1 MLSKL
6 PALPPVDGTPAI
18 LMDRIHAFH
27 VLQYSK
33 PNNSCLFITTD
44 AHTPREV
51 YCSSNPSPDRLLCI
65 QDWDQAHLAL
75 SWRCNTFG
83 FRFNCTC
90 GKHFSRSHI
99 QDCDLLGDFP
109 VDISQH
115 WAVFSQD
122 LVTHPSL
129 VGTNYSIMNS
139 LLNHTKH
146 DLFDQTLMYL
156 LTKLVTRTQ
165 KGLVPRREGSSPDVS
180 SDSDPDNPPEAAP
193 VIPAKQTDECTPT
206 PRAKLCR
213 VMLDAQIADEPAQP
227 APNTPP
233 PLIESTTAT
242 VATTPVIPHN
252 PEPVLPAT

>member
-27 VLQYSK
+27 VHQYSK

-44 AHTPREV
+44 TRTPCEV
-51 YCSSNPSPDRLLCI
+51 YRSSNPSPDQLFRI
-65 QDWDQAHLAL
+65 QDQDQVHLAL
-75 SWRCNTFG
+75 GWRCNIFG
-83 FRFNCTC
+83 FCFNCTC
-90 GKHFSRSHI
+90 GKHFSCSHI

-109 VDISQH
+109 VDLSQH

-129 VGTNYSIMNS
+129 VGTNYSIMDS

-156 LTKLVTRTQ
+156 LTKLVTCTRR
-165 KGLVPRREGSSPDVS
+165 GLVPRREGSSPDVS

-193 VIPAKQTDECTPT
+193 VIPAKQTGECTPT

-227 APNTPP
+227 ASNTP
-233 PLIESTTAT
+233 SSYRVNNSNCSYYTCCTAQS
-242 VATTPVIPHN
+242 
-252 PEPVLPAT
+252 